1 MLLDEPITCFINK
14 EEEVFDEEEQ
24 ETLSRWTVERFKVGG
39 LTCYQSVVE
48 VTGDYDKVVYVLN
61 IYPNKVG
68 QRDIRIYFELDP
80 NWLPKYFLVVLMDA
94 VAENNDV
101 LTVVQPVDD
110 CVDFVI
116 GLLVNY
122 SDAGYSRED
131 IQSQA
136 YDSQFWSMV
145 QGGAANIGEE

>member
-24 ETLSRWTVERFKVGG
+24 ETLSRWTVERFEVGG
-39 LTCYQSVVE
+39 FTCYQSVVE
-48 VTGDYDKVVYVLN
+48 VASDYDKVIYVLN

-68 QRDIRIYFELDP
+68 QRDIWIYFELDP
-80 NWLPKYFLVVLMDA
+80 NWLPKHFLVVLMDA
-94 VAENNDV
+94 VAENNDM

-110 CVDFVI
+110 NVDFVG
-116 GLLVNY
+116 GLPLTY

-131 IQSQA
+131 LQSQA

-145 QGGAANIGEE
+145 QGGTANIGEE

>member
-14 EEEVFDEEEQ
+14 EEEFFDEEEQ
-24 ETLSRWTVERFKVGG
+24 ETLSRWTVERAEVGG
-39 LTCYQSVVE
+39 LTCYQSSVE
-48 VTGDYDKVVYVLN
+48 VANDYDKVVYVLN
-61 IYPNKVG
+61 IYPNEVG
-68 QRDIRIYFELDP
+68 SNNVRIYFELDP

-110 CVDFVI
+110 TVDFVG

-122 SDAGYSRED
+122 SDTGYSRED
-131 IQSQA
+131 IHSQA
-136 YDSQFWSMV
+136 YDSRFWSMV
-145 QGGAANIGEE
+145 EGGTENLGEE

>member
-24 ETLSRWTVERFKVGG
+24 ETLSRWTVERFEVGG
-39 LTCYQSVVE
+39 FTCYQSVVE
-48 VTGDYDKVVYVLN
+48 VASDYDKVIYVLN

-68 QRDIRIYFELDP
+68 QRDIWIYFELDP
-80 NWLPKYFLVVLMDA
+80 NWLPKHFLVVLMDA

-110 CVDFVI
+110 NVDFVG
-116 GLLVNY
+116 GLLVTY

-131 IQSQA
+131 LQSQA

-145 QGGAANIGEE
+145 QGGTANIGEE